1 MTLIA
6 FVVLYLLASIAIG
19 LYAATRVKNTSDYA
33 VAGRSLPL
41 AVIIATTFA
50 TWFGSETV
58 LGIPSKF
65 VEGGLQKTVEDP
77 IGAGMCLVLV
87 GMFFARKLYKM
98 DLLTIG
104 DFYRKRYGKGVEIF
118 SSVVI
123 LVSYLGWVA
132 AQITALGLVFNL
144 LSVGAISV
152 ATGMVIGT
160 LVVLVYT
167 LFGGMWSVAL
177 TDFFQ
182 MIIIVVGL
190 TLIAVFAADHAGG
203 VGKVVE
209 YAQARDLFQFFPDG
223 GLHGWL
229 FWLGAAITIMI
240 GSIPQQD
247 VFQRVM
253 SAKSA
258 DIAVKG
264 PIIGGIS
271 YMLFAGVPMFI
282 GLSAFLIMPDAANA
296 LLKEDSQKI
305 LPTLVMEHM
314 PVWLQVF
321 FFGALLSAIM
331 STASATLLAPSTTFV
346 ENVLKNFVKLS
357 DHQSL
362 RYMRVT
368 VVVFTA
374 CVLALLDRHGRHADL
389 RTGVQGLP
397 VPRGGRVL
405 AAGVRAV
412 LEAIDAPGRDLVD
425 RARHEHLGAARLHAA
440 RRGLPVG
447 ARRVPAGSGRHVR
460 RLAGADGGQPRL
472 PRAHRPARRALAR
485 ASLIRPAGGCNP
497 TRQPEPPRW
506 ASWTNSAAKPESLR
520 SRCTRCSMDALLT
533 SCAISSALSRRNAS
547 ARARWS
553 AFEGRASSRK

>member
-6 FVVLYLLASIAIG
+6 FIVLYLLASIGIG

-41 AVIIATTFA
+41 PIIVATTFA

-65 VEGGLQKTVEDP
+65 VEGGFQKTVEDP
-77 IGAGMCLVLV
+77 VGAGLCLVLV
-87 GMFFARKLYKM
+87 GMFFARKLYNM

-104 DFYRKRYGKGVEIF
+104 DFYRKRYGRGVEIF
-118 SSVVI
+118 SSAVI

-132 AQITALGLVFNL
+132 AQITAIGLVFNL
-144 LSVGAISV
+144 LSAEAISV
-152 ATGMVIGT
+152 ANGMAIGT

-190 TLIAVFAADHAGG
+190 TLIAIFAADHAGG
-203 VGKVVE
+203 IGRVIE
-209 YAQARDLFQFFPDG
+209 YSQSRNLFQFFPEG
-223 GLHGWL
+223 GAHAWL

-271 YMLFAGVPMFI
+271 YMLFALVPIFI
-282 GLSAFLIMPDAANA
+282 GTSAFLIMPEMAEG

-305 LPTLVMEHM
+305 LPTLVMDRM

-346 ENVLKNFVKLS
+346 ENVLKNFVPMTDK
-357 DHQSL
+357 QEL

-374 CVLALLDRHGRHADL
+374 CVLVYSIIMEGTPIYELVSKAYQFPVVGAFWPLVCGLYWERSTRQGAIWSIVLGMSSWGLLDLTPLGEVFPSVLGGFLLGGVGMALGSLVPTQGNRTYREHTMRHGVHS
-389 RTGVQGLP
+389 
-397 VPRGGRVL
+397 
-405 AAGVRAV
+405 
-412 LEAIDAPGRDLVD
+412 
-425 RARHEHLGAARLHAA
+425 H
-440 RRGLPVG
+440 
-447 ARRVPAGSGRHVR
+447 
-460 RLAGADGGQPRL
+460 
-472 PRAHRPARRALAR
+472 AHR
-485 ASLIRPAGGCNP
+485 
-497 TRQPEPPRW
+497 
-506 ASWTNSAAKPESLR
+506 
-520 SRCTRCSMDALLT
+520 
-533 SCAISSALSRRNAS
+533 
-547 ARARWS
+547 
-553 AFEGRASSRK
+553 

>member
-1 MTLIA
+1 
-6 FVVLYLLASIAIG
+6 
-19 LYAATRVKNTSDYA
+19 
-33 VAGRSLPL
+33 
-41 AVIIATTFA
+41 
-50 TWFGSETV
+50 
-58 LGIPSKF
+58 
-65 VEGGLQKTVEDP
+65 
-77 IGAGMCLVLV
+77 
-87 GMFFARKLYKM
+87 
-98 DLLTIG
+98 
-104 DFYRKRYGKGVEIF
+104 
-118 SSVVI
+118 
-123 LVSYLGWVA
+123 
-132 AQITALGLVFNL
+132 
-144 LSVGAISV
+144 
-152 ATGMVIGT
+152 
-160 LVVLVYT
+160 VLVYT

-203 VGKVVE
+203 VSKVVE

-264 PIIGGIS
+264 PIIGGLS

-346 ENVLKNFVKLS
+346 ENVLKNFVKMT

-374 CVLALLDRHGRHADL
+374 CVLGYSILMEGTPIYELVSKAYQFPVVGAFWPLVCGLYWKRSTRQGAIWSIVLGMSTWALLDFTPLGEVFPSVLGGFLLGAVGMFVGSLAPTAGNHAYRAHTARHG
-389 RTGVQGLP
+389 
-397 VPRGGRVL
+397 
-405 AAGVRAV
+405 
-412 LEAIDAPGRDLVD
+412 
-425 RARHEHLGAARLHAA
+425 EHSH
-440 RRGLPVG
+440 
-447 ARRVPAGSGRHVR
+447 
-460 RLAGADGGQPRL
+460 
-472 PRAHRPARRALAR
+472 AHR
-485 ASLIRPAGGCNP
+485 
-497 TRQPEPPRW
+497 
-506 ASWTNSAAKPESLR
+506 
-520 SRCTRCSMDALLT
+520 
-533 SCAISSALSRRNAS
+533 
-547 ARARWS
+547 
-553 AFEGRASSRK
+553 

>member
-6 FVVLYLLASIAIG
+6 FIVLYLLASIAIG

-33 VAGRSLPL
+33 LAGRSLPL

-65 VEGGLQKTVEDP
+65 VEGGFRSTVEDP
-77 IGAGMCLVLV
+77 FGAGLCLVLV
-87 GMFFARKLYKM
+87 GMFFARKLYNM

-104 DFYRKRYGKGVEIF
+104 DFYRRRYGKGVEIF
-118 SSVVI
+118 SSIVI
-123 LVSYLGWVA
+123 LISYLGWVA

-144 LSVGAISV
+144 LSAGAITV
-152 ATGMVIGT
+152 ATGMAIGT
-160 LVVLVYT
+160 GVVLVYT

-182 MIIIVVGL
+182 MIIIVIGL
-190 TLIAVFAADHAGG
+190 SLIAIFAADHAGG
-203 VGKVVE
+203 ASRVVE
-209 YAQARDLFQFFPDG
+209 YAQSRDLFNFLPDG

-253 SAKSA
+253 SARNP

-264 PIIGGIS
+264 PIIGGIA
-271 YMLFAGVPMFI
+271 YLLFALVPMFI
-282 GLSAFLIMPDAANA
+282 GLSAFLIMPEAADA

-305 LPTLVMEHM
+305 LPTLVMERM

-346 ENVLKNFVKLS
+346 ENVLKNFVRLG
-357 DHQSL
+357 DRQAL
-362 RYMRVT
+362 RAMRVT

-374 CVLALLDRHGRHADL
+374 CVLAYSIIVEGTPIYELVSKAYQFPVVGAFWPLVCGLYWKRSTRQGAIWSIVLGMSAWALLEYTPLGEVFPSVLGGFLLAAAGMVVGSLAPTAGNHAYRTHTARHG
-389 RTGVQGLP
+389 
-397 VPRGGRVL
+397 
-405 AAGVRAV
+405 
-412 LEAIDAPGRDLVD
+412 
-425 RARHEHLGAARLHAA
+425 EHSH
-440 RRGLPVG
+440 
-447 ARRVPAGSGRHVR
+447 
-460 RLAGADGGQPRL
+460 
-472 PRAHRPARRALAR
+472 AHR
-485 ASLIRPAGGCNP
+485 
-497 TRQPEPPRW
+497 
-506 ASWTNSAAKPESLR
+506 
-520 SRCTRCSMDALLT
+520 
-533 SCAISSALSRRNAS
+533 
-547 ARARWS
+547 
-553 AFEGRASSRK
+553 

>member
-19 LYAATRVKNTSDYA
+19 LYAATRVKNTADYA
-33 VAGRSLPL
+33 IAGRSLPL

-118 SSVVI
+118 SSIVI
-123 LVSYLGWVA
+123 LISYLGWVA
-132 AQITALGLVFNL
+132 AQVTALGLVFNL
-144 LSVGAISV
+144 LSAGAISV

-209 YAQARDLFQFFPDG
+209 YAQSRDLFQFFPDG

-229 FWLGAAITIMI
+229 FWIGAAITIMI

-282 GLSAFLIMPDAANA
+282 GLSAFLIMPDVANS
-296 LLKEDSQKI
+296 LLRGRLAED
-305 LPTLVMEHM
+305 PADAGD
-314 PVWLQVF
+314 
-321 FFGALLSAIM
+321 GADA
-331 STASATLLAPSTTFV
+331 
-346 ENVLKNFVKLS
+346 
-357 DHQSL
+357 
-362 RYMRVT
+362 
-368 VVVFTA
+368 
-374 CVLALLDRHGRHADL
+374 
-389 RTGVQGLP
+389 GV
-397 VPRGGRVL
+397 
-405 AAGVRAV
+405 AAGVLLRRAAV
-412 LEAIDAPGRDLVD
+412 GHHVD
-425 RARHEHLGAARLHAA
+425 R
-440 RRGLPVG
+440 VG
-447 ARRVPAGSGRHVR
+447 DA
-460 RLAGADGGQPRL
+460 AGAVDHLRRE
-472 PRAHRPARRALAR
+472 RAEELREAERP
-485 ASLIRPAGGCNP
+485 
-497 TRQPEPPRW
+497 
-506 ASWTNSAAKPESLR
+506 R
-520 SRCTRCSMDALLT
+520 SRCATCASRSSCSPAACSPTRSSWKARRST
-533 SCAISSALSRRNAS
+533 SWCPRRTSSRWSARSGRWCAGCTGSDRR
-547 ARARWS
+547 ARARSGRSCS
-553 AFEGRASSRK
+553 A

>member
-6 FVVLYLLASIAIG
+6 FIVFYLIVSIAIG

-33 VAGRSLPL
+33 LAGRSLPL

-65 VEGGLQKTVEDP
+65 VEGGFRSTVEDP
-77 IGAGMCLVLV
+77 FGAGLCLVLV
-87 GMFFARKLYKM
+87 GMFFARKLYNM

-104 DFYRKRYGKGVEIF
+104 DFYRRRYGRGVEIF
-118 SSVVI
+118 SSIVI
-123 LVSYLGWVA
+123 LISYLGWVA
-132 AQITALGLVFNL
+132 AQITALGLVFSL
-144 LSVGAISV
+144 LSAGAISV
-152 ATGMVIGT
+152 ATGMSLGT

-182 MIIIVVGL
+182 MIIIVIGL
-190 TLIAVFAADHAGG
+190 ALIALFAADHAGG
-203 VGKVVE
+203 AGRVIE
-209 YAQARDLFQFFPDG
+209 YAQSRDLFQFFPDG
-223 GLHGWL
+223 GLHAWL

-253 SAKSA
+253 SARSA

-264 PIIGGIS
+264 PIIGGIA
-271 YMLFAGVPMFI
+271 YLVFALVPIFI
-282 GLSAFLIMPDAANA
+282 GMSAFLIMPEAADA

-305 LPTLVMEHM
+305 LPTLVMERM

-346 ENVLKNFVKLS
+346 ENVLKNFVKMT
-357 DHQSL
+357 DRQQL
-362 RYMRVT
+362 RYMRVA

-374 CVLALLDRHGRHADL
+374 CVLGYSIIMEGTPIYELVSKAYQFPVVGAFWPLVCGLYWSGSTRQGAIWSIVLGMSIWGLLEYTPLGEVFPSVLGGFLLAGVGMVVGSVVPTRGNHAYREHTARHGAHSHGHRSH
-389 RTGVQGLP
+389 T
-397 VPRGGRVL
+397 
-405 AAGVRAV
+405 
-412 LEAIDAPGRDLVD
+412 ED
-425 RARHEHLGAARLHAA
+425 RA
-440 RRGLPVG
+440 
-447 ARRVPAGSGRHVR
+447 
-460 RLAGADGGQPRL
+460 
-472 PRAHRPARRALAR
+472 
-485 ASLIRPAGGCNP
+485 
-497 TRQPEPPRW
+497 
-506 ASWTNSAAKPESLR
+506 
-520 SRCTRCSMDALLT
+520 
-533 SCAISSALSRRNAS
+533 
-547 ARARWS
+547 
-553 AFEGRASSRK
+553 